1 MPYML
6 QPLLR
11 IRTMR
16 EDRASGELVA
26 AKRNLAQA
34 EEALAARQ
42 HDLEEWEKTKEE
54 RRDRIYDAIIGR
66 EVSRDQID
74 MANEGVARIDEE
86 GVLKADNVKRA
97 EGEVREKEAAADAAR
112 TNLNIAIKNRMKI
125 DEHKAVWLAEEAKE
139 QEARAEGE
147 LEDFTVRKE
156 EI

>member
-1 MPYML
+1 MGYAL

-26 AKRNLAQA
+26 AKRDLAAA
-34 EEALAARQ
+34 EEALAARRR
-42 HDLEEWEKTKEE
+42 DLEDWEATKEE
-54 RRDRIYDAIIGR
+54 RRDRRYAAVIGR
-66 EVSRDQID
+66 TVSREQLD
-74 MANEGVARIDEE
+74 MASEGVSRIDEE
-86 GVLKADNVKRA
+86 GALKADNVKRA
-97 EGEVREKEAAADAAR
+97 EQERKQREEAADAAR
-112 TNLNIAIKNRMKI
+112 RNLNLATKNRMKI
-125 DEHKAVWLAEEAKE
+125 DEHRAVWVREDALA

>member
-1 MPYML
+1 MSYTL

-16 EDRASGELVA
+16 EDRATGELTA
-26 AKRNLAQA
+26 ARQALAVA
-34 EEALAARQ
+34 EEALTARR
-42 HDLEEWEKTKEE
+42 HDLAEWEETKEE

-74 MANEGVARIDEE
+74 LANEGVARIDEE

-97 EGEVREKEAAADAAR
+97 EDVVKEKADAAELAR
-112 TNLNIAIKNRMKI
+112 VNLNFAIKNRMKI
-125 DEHKAVWLAEEAKE
+125 DEHKAVWLAEDAKE

-147 LEDFTVRKE
+147 LEDFVVRKE

>member
-1 MPYML
+1 MYAL

-11 IRTMR
+11 IRMMR

-26 AKRNLAQA
+26 AKRDLAQA
-34 EEALAARQ
+34 EEALAERQ
-42 HDLEEWEKTKEE
+42 RDLAEWESTKEE
-54 RRDRIYDAIIGR
+54 RRDRIYAAIMGQP
-66 EVSRDQID
+66 VSRDQLD
-74 MANEGVARIDEE
+74 LANEGVLRIDEE

-97 EGEVREKEAAADAAR
+97 EVERARREEAAEAAR
-112 TNLNIAIKNRMKI
+112 RNLNMATKNRMKI
-125 DEHKAVWLAEEAKE
+125 DEHKAVWRAEDAQA

>member
-1 MPYML
+1 MRYAL

-26 AKRNLAQA
+26 AKRDLAAA
-34 EEALAARQ
+34 EEALAARRR
-42 HDLEEWEKTKEE
+42 DLEDWEATKEE
-54 RRDRIYDAIIGR
+54 RRDRIYAAVIGR
-66 EVSRDQID
+66 TVSREQLD
-74 MANEGVARIDEE
+74 MASEGVSRIDEE

-97 EGEVREKEAAADAAR
+97 EQERKQREEAADAAR
-112 TNLNIAIKNRMKI
+112 RNLNLATKNRMKI
-125 DEHKAVWLAEEAKE
+125 DEHRAVWVREDALA